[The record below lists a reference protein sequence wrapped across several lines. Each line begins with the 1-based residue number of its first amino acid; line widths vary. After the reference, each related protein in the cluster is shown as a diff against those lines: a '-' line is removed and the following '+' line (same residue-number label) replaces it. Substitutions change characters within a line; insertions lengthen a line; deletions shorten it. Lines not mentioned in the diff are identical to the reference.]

1 MTAKSLPAQPFTPA
15 VAETDSPTNPTN
27 PINPMPDR
35 FDMDQVMT
43 IVGGH
48 AMHDAF
54 SAFLSPLLPILRT
67 MLGANIATTGSLAI
81 FLQLGSLFNPLIG
94 YMADKVS
101 VRYFVILAPAIT
113 ATLMSSLGLVNSYTF
128 LVVMLLATGIS
139 VAAFHAPAPA
149 MVARVS
155 GRQTGRGMSFF
166 MGGGELGRTF
176 GPILAALAVTW
187 WGLEGMWRLAALGW
201 LTSAVLYWRLK
212 DLPGRSPEQKSG
224 SMRDLWGRAKGFYLI
239 LTLVLLPRAFMEA
252 ALTTY
257 LPIFMQDVRMADLW
271 LYSSALT
278 ILQGAGV
285 VGALASGTLSDNW
298 GRRKILLLLLGT
310 SPLFLIAFLYSPTWL
325 GIPLL
330 LIVGFT
336 TLSPT
341 PVLLAL
347 VQDQFP
353 DNRAVANGLFL
364 TLSFLIR
371 AVAIGAVGSWAD
383 SYGLVMAFLF
393 SAVLAIFSV
402 PGIFLLPKG
411 RGWLVS

>member
-1 MTAKSLPAQPFTPA
+1 MTAKPLPTQPSPPA
-15 VAETDSPTNPTN
+15 VTGADSPTHPV
-27 PINPMPDR
+27 PDR
-35 FDMDQVMT
+35 FDMGQVMT

-67 MLGANIATTGSLAI
+67 LLGANIATTGSLAI
-81 FLQLGSLFNPLIG
+81 FLQLGSLLNPLIG

-176 GPILAALAVTW
+176 GPILAATAVTW

-201 LTSAVLYWRLK
+201 LTSAVLYWRLRNV
-212 DLPGRSPEQKSG
+212 PGRPAGEKAG
-224 SMRDLWGRAKGFYLI
+224 NLGLLWERGKGFYLI
-239 LTLVLLPRAFMEA
+239 LAVVLLPRAFMEA

-298 GRRKILLLLLGT
+298 GRRKVLLALLIS
-310 SPLFLIAFLYSPTWL
+310 SPFFLVAFLYSPTWL

-371 AVAIGAVGSWAD
+371 ALAIWAVGAWAD
-383 SYGLVMAFLF
+383 GYGLVPAFLL
-393 SAVLAIFSV
+393 SAGLAIFSV

-411 RGWLVS
+411 RG